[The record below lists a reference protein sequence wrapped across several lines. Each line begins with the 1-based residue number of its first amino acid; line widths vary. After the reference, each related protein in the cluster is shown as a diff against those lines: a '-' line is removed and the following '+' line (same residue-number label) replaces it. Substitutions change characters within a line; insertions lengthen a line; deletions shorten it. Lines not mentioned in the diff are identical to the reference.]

1 MNEPT
6 NPFVSPSGKRATCME
21 MLQLFLDG
29 EVTIEQREYF
39 LTHMDHC
46 MPCFKSYQ
54 VDIAIKQLVK
64 DRCCGDPAPVDLV
77 TQIKAQI
84 IQKNS

>member
-1 MNEPT
+1 MSEPAH
-6 NPFVSPSGKRATCME
+6 PFISPAGKKASCME
-21 MLQLFLDG
+21 MLQLVLDG
-29 EVTIEQREYF
+29 EVTLEQREYF

-54 VDIAIKQLVK
+54 VDIAIKQLLK
-64 DRCCGDPAPVDLV
+64 DRCCGEAAPVDLV
-77 TQIKAQI
+77 MQIKSKI

>member
-1 MNEPT
+1 MSEPT
-6 NPFVSPSGKRATCME
+6 NPFISPNGKHATCME

-29 EVTIEQREYF
+29 EVTPEQREYF
-39 LTHMDHC
+39 VTHMDHC

-54 VDIAIKQLVK
+54 VDLAIKKLLK
-64 DRCCGDPAPVDLV
+64 DRCCSEAAPGDLI

-84 IQKNS
+84 IQRNS